1 MNKDSNAEHKNDEYT
16 EALKKINSKL
26 MSLSGNLLA
35 MRSDNSEEQKKI
47 SNDLK
52 ALVKQLNSIKRN
64 VEMYFIAMLLLVII
78 VIQKM
83 LWTGATSNLF
93 FS

>member
-1 MNKDSNAEHKNDEYT
+1 MNKDSNAGYEDDEYT
-16 EALKKINSKL
+16 ETLKKINSKL
-26 MSLSGNLLA
+26 MSLSGKLLA
-35 MRSDNSEEQKKI
+35 MRADNSGEQKKI

-64 VEMYFIAMLLLVII
+64 VEIYFIVTLLLVII
-78 VIQKM
+78 IIQKM
-83 LWTGATSNLF
+83 LWMGAVSRLF